1 MKTWKIPVV
10 WQEMGTIKV
19 VANTLA
25 EAIELAKDTEGTIP
39 LPDDG
44 YYLEGS
50 WDLASTD
57 EKYLRHFYNGDKED
71 EG

>member
-1 MKTWKIPVV
+1 MKTWNIPVI
-10 WQEMGTIKV
+10 WQEMGTVKI

-25 EAIELAKDTEGTIP
+25 EAIEIAKDADGTIP

-50 WDLASTD
+50 WDVASND
-57 EKYLRHFYNGDKED
+57 EDYLRRYYNGMQED
-71 EG
+71 